1 MKMKN
6 LLLERLEARLNLS
19 SLAGA
24 SVLQAPA
31 LTDVTRLSGLTER
44 FSSTNRIKLSTNF
57 VSDASA
63 MSSAEAVAQS
73 VASDPFSSLLL
84 GDTTVSGATGVSVS
98 SYSAINSCQ
107 LETRNGTQNIGYMS
121 PGGAWVEYRLN
132 VTSPGT
138 YKIDLALSSPNGAT
152 GSVAVNGTAT
162 NFTLSRTGSWDS
174 YTNVSTNV
182 TLGSGVQTLRV
193 AARDASQFNIRG
205 LNLTPVNSSV
215 ATPTPTG
222 GTTTITSNTQVNVAS
237 YSSIYNS
244 RLETRNGSTNIG
256 YVSTSGAYVE
266 YTLNVQSAGNYDIAL
281 NTAQVGNSS
290 LDLLVN
296 GSRAASYSL
305 AATGS
310 WDAYRATT
318 KTVTLPAGTVKLR
331 LAATNGTQYNIRGIG
346 LVKTTAST
354 TPTPTPSPAPAPTPA
369 PSTATGT
376 VTVQTQWLTS
386 FNQLNITGTSGNDS
400 IYVSQS
406 GSTIT
411 VNANGRSQNLSG
423 NWGAISVKGLDGADT
438 ITIDSS
444 VSIETLAYG
453 GRGNDTIK
461 NYTRG
466 KATIVAVGGG
476 QDWLQGNG
484 SNTSFWADGSDSVNA
499 SSAEINA
506 GRVHAVNSFA
516 YGVSLEL
523 DGQNLKDPSDTG
535 TPVRL
540 QSNSLWGTGPRM
552 EDVKQGQVANC
563 YALAAPQ
570 SLAYSQPDRL
580 REVAVDLGDGTYAV
594 HFKRGGTNTFVRVD
608 GELAGGGPYAGGL
621 RFAQPTASG
630 NMWMPILEKAYAQF
644 RSGANSYAS
653 LAYGWYGAVLADLG
667 IAYSTKTPG
676 STAASTLYTSITNA
690 INSKRGVVTGTKDSV
705 SGAPVIGNHVYT
717 IVKATKDAVGN
728 MFVTLRNPWGFDGAG
743 NDGNANDAQVTISM
757 SQFQSNFSSMAIVS

>member
-24 SVLQAPA
+24 SVLQAPS
-31 LTDVTRLSGLTER
+31 LTDVSRLSGLTER
-44 FSSTNRIKLSTNF
+44 FSSTNRIKLDANF
-57 VSDASA
+57 VSDATA
-63 MSSAEAVAQS
+63 LSSAQAVAQS

-84 GDTTVSGATGVSVS
+84 GDTTVSGATGIGIS
-98 SYSAINSCQ
+98 SYSAINSCR
-107 LETRNGTQNIGYMS
+107 LETRAGSQNIGYMS

-132 VTSPGT
+132 VTAPGT
-138 YKIDLALSSPNGAT
+138 YKLDLALASPNGAT
-152 GSVAVNGTAT
+152 GSVAVNGAAT
-162 NFTLSRTGSWDS
+162 NFTLSRTGSWDT
-174 YTNVSTNV
+174 YANVSTNI
-182 TLGSGVQTLRV
+182 TLGSGIQTLRV

-205 LNLTPVNSSV
+205 LNLTPAN
-215 ATPTPTG
+215 AGITTPSA
-222 GTTTITSNTQVNVAS
+222 GTTTVTSNTQLNVAS

-244 RLETRNGSTNIG
+244 RLESRNGSTNIG
-256 YVSTSGAYVE
+256 YVSTSGSYVE

-281 NTAQVGNSS
+281 NTAQMGNAS

-310 WDAYRATT
+310 WDAYRTTT
-318 KTVTLPAGTVKLR
+318 KTVALPAGTVKLR
-331 LAATNGTQYNIRGIG
+331 LASTNGTQYNLKGIS
-346 LVKTTAST
+346 LVKTTATT
-354 TPTPTPSPAPAPTPA
+354 TPTPTPSPAPAPAPA
-369 PSTATGT
+369 PSTSTGA
-376 VTVQTQWLTS
+376 VSVQTQWLTS

-411 VNANGRSQNLSG
+411 VNANGRSQSLSG
-423 NWGAISVKGLDGADT
+423 YWGAIAVKGLDGADT

-466 KATIVAVGGG
+466 KATIVTIGGG

-484 SNTSFWADGSDSVNA
+484 TNTSYWADSSDRVNA
-499 SSAEINA
+499 STAEISA
-506 GRVHAVNSFA
+506 GRVHTVSSFA

-523 DGQNLKDPSDTG
+523 DGQNLNDPTDTG

-540 QSNSLWGTGPRM
+540 RSNSLWGTGPRM

-570 SLAYSQPDRL
+570 GLAFSQPDRL

-594 HFKRGGTNTFVRVD
+594 HFKRGGVNTFVRVD
-608 GELAGGGPYAGGL
+608 GDLAGGGPYAGGL
-621 RFAQPTASG
+621 RFSQPTASG

-644 RSGANSYAS
+644 RKGANSYAS
-653 LAYGWYGAVLADLG
+653 LAYGWYGAVLADFG
-667 IAYSTKTPG
+667 VAYTTNTPG
-676 STAASTLYTSITNA
+676 STAASTLYTNITNA
-690 INSKRGVVTGTKDSV
+690 LNNKRGVITGTKDSV
-705 SGAPVIGNHVYT
+705 SGAPVVGNHVYT
-717 IVKATKDAVGN
+717 IVRATKDAVGN
-728 MFVTLRNPWGFDGAG
+728 MFVTLRNPWGFDGG
-743 NDGNANDAQVTISM
+743 GNNDGNANDAHVTISM
-757 SQFQSNFSSMAIVS
+757 TQFRSNFSSMAIVS